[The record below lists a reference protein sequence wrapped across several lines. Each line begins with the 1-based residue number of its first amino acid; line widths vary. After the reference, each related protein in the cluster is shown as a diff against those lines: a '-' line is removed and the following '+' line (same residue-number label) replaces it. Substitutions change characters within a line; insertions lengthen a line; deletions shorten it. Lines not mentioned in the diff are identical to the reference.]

1 MARDRFTPGFAFML
15 AGIGLL
21 IVSGA
26 IEAAVVTTRSLA
38 AEASN
43 DVTDLVRLSVVPW
56 GLGLLF
62 FGYALD
68 HPEVL
73 WAPKHRGRILATYL
87 LFADGGI
94 HILAIGEHVDTAA
107 VVLFLLLA
115 PLQLFGG
122 FTMMRTPRPALWF
135 WLLAAIGL
143 VALYVSSR
151 LVLLP
156 LVSQQYVFGPVG
168 VISKLIEGLL
178 IVALVR
184 ELWMTSAYRAR
195 RTARGATQT

>member
-1 MARDRFTPGFAFML
+1 MAADRFTPGFAFML
-15 AGIGLL
+15 AGFGLL

-38 AEASN
+38 AEASY
-43 DVTDLVRLSVVPW
+43 DAFDLVRLTVVPW

-73 WAPKHRGRILATYL
+73 WAPRHRGRILATFL

-107 VVLFLLLA
+107 AILFILLA
-115 PLQLFGG
+115 PLEFYGG

-135 WLLAAIGL
+135 WLLLAIGL
-143 VALYVSSR
+143 IALYVTSR
-151 LVLLP
+151 LVSLP

-168 VISKLIEGLL
+168 VVSKIIEGLL
-178 IVALVR
+178 IVA
-184 ELWMTSAYRAR
+184 
-195 RTARGATQT
+195 QT

>member
-1 MARDRFTPGFAFML
+1 MAGDRFTPGFAFML
-15 AGIGLL
+15 AGVGLL
-21 IVSGA
+21 IISGA
-26 IEAAVVTTRSLA
+26 IEAAFITTRSLA
-38 AEASN
+38 AEATN
-43 DVTDLVRLSVVPW
+43 DVFDLVRLSIVPW

-73 WAPKHRGRILATYL
+73 WAPSHRGRILATYL

-107 VVLFLLLA
+107 VILFLVLA
-115 PLQLFGG
+115 PLQFFGG

-135 WLLAAIGL
+135 WLLAAIAL
-143 VALYVSSR
+143 IALYVTSR
-151 LVLLP
+151 LVTLP
-156 LVSQQYVFGPVG
+156 LVSQYVFGPVG
-168 VISKLIEGLL
+168 VVSKVIEGLL
-178 IVALVR
+178 IVALAR

-195 RTARGATQT
+195 RAARLPTQT